1 MNHSHPAVIGLNG
14 PPHSGKTH
22 LVNYLLSVIP
32 NAVAMYPNL
41 ELYAMMQADGLVQ
54 KAMLYHDYKRL
65 PGSRD
70 ALIQA
75 SRVYRLRD
83 PHVYER
89 RVVES
94 ETYRHASVVIIDNVG
109 HVADEMSY
117 YDEHSVASLLL
128 RIDTPFQELEPLKS
142 RRRRLRTQW
151 EGDSR
156 TPLEHHTMLTAY
168 DSQQMTLL
176 LQWLRTETQPRA
188 LGPYASVAKLLKL
201 YYFGDDSCHPSFT
214 GTQGQA
220 S

>member
-41 ELYAMMQADGLVQ
+41 ELYAMMQADGLVP

-109 HVADEMSY
+109 HVAGEMSY

-168 DSQQMTLL
+168 DSQQMILL
-176 LQWLRTETQPRA
+176 LQWLGRPLTREEA
-188 LGPYASVAKLLKL
+188 GPYYGIQSIWTR
-201 YYFGDDSCHPSFT
+201 YFAPRESS
-214 GTQGQA
+214 
-220 S
+220 